1 MAGVSAVEGR
11 VGECGRVLTSWHS
24 ATCLHGAWV
33 PAQPMQELQLAWL
46 ALAGAAGACCCT
58 GGGSKLKLLLL
69 PLGCRCTYTA
79 WRRTLPSGKSE
90 YKSITIAGAF
100 CAALCS
106 AALCRAVA
114 VHFTCCAELV
124 AALSVLRWSTAPPAA
139 VLTPAAHACLVPC
152 SCRGLDGRGVHGLLP
167 G

>member
-1 MAGVSAVEGR
+1 MAA
-11 VGECGRVLTSWHS
+11 
-24 ATCLHGAWV
+24 
-33 PAQPMQELQLAWL
+33 
-46 ALAGAAGACCCT
+46 ALAGAADTCCST
-58 GGGSKLKLLLL
+58 GGGRKLKPLPL

-114 VHFTCCAELV
+114 VHFTCCAVPLLCISF
-124 AALSVLRWSTAPPAA
+124 AAPSWLR
-139 VLTPAAHACLVPC
+139 C
-152 SCRGLDGRGVHGLLP
+152 SW
-167 G
+167 